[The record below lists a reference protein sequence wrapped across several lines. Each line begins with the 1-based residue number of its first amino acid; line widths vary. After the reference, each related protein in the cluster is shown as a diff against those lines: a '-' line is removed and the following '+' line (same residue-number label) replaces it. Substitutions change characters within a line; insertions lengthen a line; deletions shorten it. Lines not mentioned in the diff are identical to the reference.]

1 MMKLPASCRTSGR
14 LFGAFMALAAI
25 LTAQSTRLRG
35 TVENGTTGHMQP
47 GAQVRLLLPAANMQT
62 IAQTRS
68 RAGGKFQLTLPENQG
83 TLVLEASYQG
93 VDYFQTLPP
102 AASQTQ
108 IQVFNAIGSSRR
120 LRIHEMATVLQPE
133 NGDLAVVNEFVIR
146 NRLSPPVTWYQP
158 KGIFRFAAP
167 RGIIPDG
174 AQVIGPN
181 GMPIRKNPH
190 PARQAGIFRIAYP
203 LRPGETRIQI
213 SYRIPYAQKQARVP
227 LTALFPV
234 DGMQVYV
241 PPPMRFAAPGF
252 TLGGAADGY
261 QVYQRAAPQGNIIAQ
276 VSGMAAIPAA
286 MQAQA
291 NSNTGS
297 GPASNQAGASP
308 EGAENPG
315 TAQGGVAAGPASGP
329 PRASFVERHQITLLL
344 CLALLAAAGLGYM
357 LSRPDAPL
365 LAAAG
370 AASLPADAG
379 TAPARP
385 ADADLDKLK
394 NELFL
399 LEVRRNTGDIDA
411 QEYERRHAALAA
423 RLRQKI
429 QAD

>member
-1 MMKLPASCRTSGR
+1 MMKLPAICRWSGR
-14 LFGAFMALAAI
+14 LFWAVMALAAI
-25 LTAQSTRLRG
+25 LPAQTAQLRG
-35 TVENGTTGHMQP
+35 TVENGTTGRMQP

-68 RAGGKFQLTLPENQG
+68 RAGGKFQLALPENPG

-102 AASQTQ
+102 AARQTQ
-108 IQVFNAIGSSRR
+108 MQVFNATGSSRR

-158 KGIFRFAAP
+158 KGMFRFAAP

-190 PARQAGIFRIAYP
+190 PTRQAGIYRIAYP

-261 QVYQRAAPQGNIIAQ
+261 QVYQRAAPMGGNIIAQ
-276 VSGMAAIPAA
+276 VSGTAAVPAA

-291 NSNTGS
+291 NTGS
-297 GPASNQAGASP
+297 GPASNPAGASA

-315 TAQGGVAAGPASGP
+315 TAQGSAAAGPSSGA

-423 RLRQKI
+423 RLRKKI

>member
-1 MMKLPASCRTSGR
+1 MMHPPASCRRAAWLMIFS
-14 LFGAFMALAAI
+14 MALAAG
-25 LTAQSTRLRG
+25 LSAQSLQLRG
-35 TVENGTTGHMQP
+35 TVENGTTGRMQP
-47 GAQVRLLLPAANMQT
+47 GAQIRLLLPSANMQS

-68 RAGGKFQLTLPENQG
+68 RAGGKFQIMLPDNQG

-102 AASQTQ
+102 AASQIQ
-108 IQVFNAIGSSRR
+108 MQVFNATGSSRR
-120 LRIHEMATVLQPE
+120 LRVHEMATVLQPE

-146 NRLSPPVTWYQP
+146 NRLTPPATWYQP
-158 KGIFRFAAP
+158 KGIFRFVTP

-190 PARQAGIFRIAYP
+190 PTRQAGIYRIAYP
-203 LRPGETRIQI
+203 LRPGETRVQI

-234 DGMQVYV
+234 DAMQVYV
-241 PPPMRFAAPGF
+241 PPPMHFAAPGF
-252 TLGGAADGY
+252 TPAGAADGY
-261 QVYQRAAPQGNIIAQ
+261 QIYQRTAPQGSIIAQ
-276 VSGMAAIPAA
+276 VSGTAAIPAA
-286 MQAQA
+286 MQQQA
-291 NSNTGS
+291 NANSGS
-297 GPASNQAGASP
+297 GQAASNQAGTTSESAESP
-308 EGAENPG
+308 
-315 TAQGGVAAGPASGP
+315 AAAAPASGA

-344 CLALLAAAGLGYM
+344 GLAILAAAGLGYM
-357 LSRPDAPL
+357 LSHPDAQPAGIPGNASL
-365 LAAAG
+365 SAAAATG
-370 AASLPADAG
+370 L
-379 TAPARP
+379 ARP

-399 LEVRRNTGDIDA
+399 LEVRRNTGDIDT

-429 QAD
+429 QAE

>member
-1 MMKLPASCRTSGR
+1 MKFFISPCWMACVFLW
-14 LFGAFMALAAI
+14 ALAEG
-25 LTAQSTRLRG
+25 LSAQTIPLSG
-35 TVENGTTGHMQP
+35 TVENGTTGRMQP
-47 GAQVRLLLPAANMQT
+47 GAQVRLLLPSANMQS
-62 IAQTRS
+62 IARTRS
-68 RAGGKFQLTLPENQG
+68 GAGGKFQLALPENQG
-83 TLVLEASYQG
+83 TLVLEAGFQG

-108 IQVFNAIGSSRR
+108 IQVFNATASSRR

-158 KGIFRFAAP
+158 KGIFRFVAP

-190 PARQAGIFRIAYP
+190 LARQAGIFRIAYP

-213 SYRIPYAQKQARVP
+213 SYRIPYAQKQAQVP

-252 TLGGAADGY
+252 TLAGAAEGY
-261 QVYQRAAPQGNIIAQ
+261 QVYQRAAPRGNIIAQ
-276 VSGMAAIPAA
+276 VSGTAAIPAA
-286 MQAQA
+286 MQAKA
-291 NSNTGS
+291 DTGS
-297 GPASNQAGASP
+297 GPASNPSGAP
-308 EGAENPG
+308 AAGAENS
-315 TAQGGVAAGPASGP
+315 APASSATAVSAGGT
-329 PRASFVERHQITLLL
+329 PRASFVERHQLTLLL
-344 CLALLAAAGLGYM
+344 GLALLAAVGMGYL

-365 LAAAG
+365 AAVSGAAALPLT
-370 AASLPADAG
+370 AAP
-379 TAPARP
+379 APARP
-385 ADADLDKLK
+385 SDAELDQLK

-399 LEVRRNTGDIDA
+399 LEVRRHTGDIDA
-411 QEYERRHAALAA
+411 HEYQRRHAALAA
-423 RLRQKI
+423 QLRHKI
-429 QAD
+429 QSD